1 MWGMRPVMRVTK
13 NGDGSGPCS
22 PSLPLAQRGSRRDR
36 HRRRFYA
43 RSGAGLHDGALQETL
58 PLALGHAC
66 GLDGMAI
73 SWGLLGLLLSCTFSV
88 TAHAV
93 SLPREA
99 CPPAA
104 RGLPLRCA
112 FAAGAGL
119 EHAALRAT
127 KRAALR
133 KDRCICM
140 AAGRAGTDRAA
151 LELAVAEQ
159 VERRYMVKKSI
170 QQLQAKRDEE
180 VEKEQWA
187 RILSRVNADV
197 GSDLE
202 EEPGPWE
209 LTPDLLEEVDDVFG
223 DEVASP
229 YLRLALG
236 ANETGGGVDVLG
248 RLDEIDDGIVQS
260 AFDTAIREQDEK
272 RPKGLL
278 EQLGLGLGLDFGRW
292 SAGSD
297 EILWGGRQKPA
308 EKAIASKTFEESKD
322 EIEAQIEEDY
332 AFLVLR
338 SARLADSAYSQG
350 RARFPVKG
358 HKVPWE
364 LIVREVHLPLTPIPL
379 SRALYAPQSTSKPS
393 SPHTLKGGFYV
404 SP

>member
-1 MWGMRPVMRVTK
+1 MQL
-13 NGDGSGPCS
+13 DGG
-22 PSLPLAQRGSRRDR
+22 RRR
-36 HRRRFYA
+36 NRRRRRFCA
-43 RSGAGLHDGALQETL
+43 RSGAGLHGGAQQETRS
-58 PLALGHAC
+58 LALGHKI
-66 GLDGMAI
+66 DGMPS
-73 SWGLLGLLLSCTFSV
+73 SWGLLGLLLACTFSV

-104 RGLPLRCA
+104 RGRPLRSA
-112 FAAGAGL
+112 FATGL
-119 EHAALRAT
+119 ELTALRAT

-140 AAGRAGTDRAA
+140 AAGRAGTERAA
-151 LELAVAEQ
+151 LELAVAVQ
-159 VERRYMVKKSI
+159 VERKYMLKKSI

-187 RILSRVNADV
+187 RILSRVNEDV
-197 GSDLE
+197 GNDLE

-209 LTPDLLEEVDDVFG
+209 LTPDLLEEADDVFG
-223 DEVASP
+223 DAVPSP

-248 RLDEIDDGIVQS
+248 RLDEIDDRIVQS
-260 AFDTAIREQDEK
+260 AFDAAIREQDEK
-272 RPKGLL
+272 RTKGLL
-278 EQLGLGLGLDFGRW
+278 EQLGLGLGLDFRRW

-297 EILWGGRQKPA
+297 EIFWGGRQKPA
-308 EKAIASKTFEESKD
+308 EKASASKTFEESRD
-322 EIEAQIEEDY
+322 EIEAEIEENY

-350 RARFPVKG
+350 RGRFPVKG

-364 LIVREVHLPLTPIPL
+364 LIERQVHLPLTPTLVTCP
-379 SRALYAPQSTSKPS
+379 PT
-393 SPHTLKGGFYV
+393 PHKEC
-404 SP
+404 PNP